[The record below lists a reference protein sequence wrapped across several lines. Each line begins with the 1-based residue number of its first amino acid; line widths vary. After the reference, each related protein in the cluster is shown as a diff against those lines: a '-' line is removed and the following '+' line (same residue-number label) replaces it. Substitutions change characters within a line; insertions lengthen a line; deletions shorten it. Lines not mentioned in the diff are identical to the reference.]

1 MVESIWFPTRQPNH
15 VTGAKFCLGSL
26 RKCTCRS
33 ARRNYSQSSWVWPPS
48 SPRSKAKKSLCT
60 VTIKVQRLALVDQH
74 AGCLAGLSVAV
85 QGVLTRF
92 RRLLDDRLYSKSQEE
107 LEDQLS
113 KVGQSWDVLIEQS
126 EIEIARLV
134 QNEWKRRM
142 GHRALV
148 AWSLHREPISSE

>member
-1 MVESIWFPTRQPNH
+1 MIEQGGVTSLPTAAMYIVLDGEITLKQTTH
-15 VTGAKFCLGSL
+15 AT
-26 RKCTCRS
+26 RS
-33 ARRNYSQSSWVWPPS
+33 EP
-48 SPRSKAKKSLCT
+48 
-60 VTIKVQRLALVDQH
+60 DQH

-85 QGVLTRF
+85 QGFLTRF